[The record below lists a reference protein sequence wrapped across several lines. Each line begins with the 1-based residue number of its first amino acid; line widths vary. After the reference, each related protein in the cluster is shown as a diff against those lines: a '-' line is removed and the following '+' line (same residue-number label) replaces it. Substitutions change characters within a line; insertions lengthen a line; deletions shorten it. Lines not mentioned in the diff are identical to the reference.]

1 MRLFFIL
8 LEKQLEEFNYFYWEV
23 TELMKKIFFKDTIP
37 IIVSII
43 LVIYSIGITIFTD
56 YVLNYKHYIGFSL
69 IAISSIFFI
78 KNKTIYFYIFGLTLL
93 AGTVNII
100 DIFYATVN
108 FGIGFISF
116 NPIFLALLLLFFVFN
131 KKMIDE
137 MFPEKNNK

>member
-1 MRLFFIL
+1 
-8 LEKQLEEFNYFYWEV
+8 
-23 TELMKKIFFKDTIP
+23 MKKIFFKDTIP